1 MEYFWQIIFK
11 NGVTVFTVYE
21 KKKKLARFSVKLS
34 GGKNVLNALAA
45 VAVARELKIDKN
57 IIKRGLL
64 EFEGVK
70 RRNEIIGKINGA
82 PVIADY
88 AHHPAQIAEQ
98 LDFQKKG
105 LKGKLFVVFQP
116 HTYSRTK
123 NLFDQFVTALVREDN
138 LFIFKNV
145 ESKSSEDRNK
155 PKNSVNC
162 EHFIFVL
169 GDLV

>member
-1 MEYFWQIIFK
+1 MEF
-11 NGVTVFTVYE
+11 
-21 KKKKLARFSVKLS
+21 
-34 GGKNVLNALAA
+34 
-45 VAVARELKIDKN
+45 D
-57 IIKRGLL
+57 
-64 EFEGVK
+64 GVK

-138 LFIFKNV
+138 LFIFETYAARENFLPEGSSLRLCKALPKSIYYDDENKLFSRLKTCV
-145 ESKSSEDRNK
+145 EATDK
-155 PKNSVNC
+155 
-162 EHFIFVL
+162 VL
-169 GDLV
+169 ILGAGDIYDKFKKLLNDFS